1 MDLDLI
7 KINLDVN
14 DNEEV
19 INELGTMLLKKGYV
33 KDTYINA
40 VIERERI
47 LPTGLDLGE
56 LGVAIPHTD
65 SQHVNQANIAV
76 GLLKNPIEFSRM
88 VDPTK
93 KIKVQLVFLLAI
105 KNPEKQVELLGKL
118 MAIFQDIELLK
129 SIQKS
134 TSKEE
139 IAGKLNH
146 LIFK

>member
-40 VIERERI
+40 VIQRERI

-65 SQHVNQANIAV
+65 SQHVNQANIAI
-76 GLLKNPIEFSRM
+76 GLLKNPIEFSCM

-139 IAGKLNH
+139 IKRKLNH